1 MSKPNENQ
9 SKGGTGDNDAAA
21 KAKADAEALARLEA
35 KGPIARCEIR
45 LDGKT
50 YKPGARLP
58 IDEDDDVFDELE
70 AIGAI

>member
-9 SKGGTGDNDAAA
+9 NKGGDNDAAA
-21 KAKADAEALARLEA
+21 KAKAEAEALVRLEA
-35 KGPIARCEIR
+35 NGPVARCEIR
-45 LDGKT
+45 LDDKT

-58 IDEDDDVFDELE
+58 IDEEDDVFDELE